1 METNVFYYHILI
13 QIFIWNYSKIEW
25 VFIVLLLNIDYVR
38 CHSVIGKYS
47 TTELLPPPWS
57 WFIPLNTTAT
67 CLQIFIHQG
76 KTHWIVFYPFVVTFK
91 VLETSYNFI
100 NGRFLMSLSFFL
112 SPDVHKTKKHSLSC
126 FQETEKKCKLL
137 GPDSFHASWH
147 WRFLPQ
153 LHHID
158 DYTKISCVKVII
170 SCPITAWEILLGH
183 FGRKMNKNVNS
194 ELCLC

>member
-47 TTELLPPPWS
+47 TTELLLPPWS
-57 WFIPLNTTAT
+57 WFIPLNTTAM

-91 VLETSYNFI
+91 ALETSYNFI
-100 NGRFLMSLSFFL
+100 NGRFLMSLSFFSL
-112 SPDVHKTKKHSLSC
+112 LTFIRQKTTACHVSKKRKRSASSSVLTR
-126 FQETEKKCKLL
+126 FTRVDT
-137 GPDSFHASWH
+137 GDSFHNS
-147 WRFLPQ
+147 
-153 LHHID
+153 
-158 DYTKISCVKVII
+158 TISMM
-170 SCPITAWEILLGH
+170 ILKYHVL
-183 FGRKMNKNVNS
+183 R
-194 ELCLC
+194 L